1 MALLPSPSPPL
12 ILPLPAYLNMPSSRS
27 FPVSIFI
34 SEFLPV
40 SGFHVTKR
48 RAKSRGACRAKVAG
62 NTISGTHSL
71 PPPLPPSYRKL
82 LHCTHAIDL
91 CCSRLNAFSI
101 FFLSPASGF
110 YRAPVFPASHRGSA
124 LNRFPLIDFILRGYK
139 IIVLS

>member
-48 RAKSRGACRAKVAG
+48 RAKNRGVYGAKVAG

-71 PPPLPPSYRKL
+71 LPPPPSPRPYRKL

-101 FFLSPASGF
+101 FFSRLLPD
-110 YRAPVFPASHRGSA
+110 FPAQA
-124 LNRFPLIDFILRGYK
+124 PFFPRPAVVPRCTAFR
-139 IIVLS
+139 